1 MWWLTQRDLEFLT
14 SLQARW
20 RMLYWRELA
29 RALAADARSV
39 TLNAGR
45 APRVIGNPAV
55 DLREW
60 PVWASK
66 PN

>member
-1 MWWLTQRDLEFLT
+1 MWELTQRDLEFLT
-14 SLQARW
+14 SLPSRW

-29 RALAADARSV
+29 RALAADALSV
-39 TLNAGR
+39 TSNAKR
-45 APRVIGNPAV
+45 TRRVIGNPAV

-60 PVWASK
+60 REWSSK